1 MKPRKSIIIAIV
13 FLLAAAVLVWW
24 NSGNNSPSA
33 KPENASASEPN
44 GAHRTTQAPHPSA
57 ADRIR
62 EQPQRP
68 NRPHRPSP
76 TPISLPTDTNEIRN
90 LTLKEARE
98 LVRRHKEKGELSLN
112 GLTSLNAETAAV
124 LAEFKGV
131 ALMLNGMTTLS
142 EESAAALAGFKGEH
156 LHLGLTTLS
165 PEAARILAKRGEPA
179 PKNTNDAT
187 GQCGTKWFGKDDQEM
202 GRGKLAI
209 NHLTTLT
216 DESAREIAQ
225 FRGLALD
232 LNGLTTLSEESA
244 KGLAAYGGVDL
255 SLKSITTL
263 TPEIATVLAEFKGPH
278 LWLGLTTLDADAV
291 TKLAGFKCRS
301 LHLSGL
307 TTVTPE
313 AATMLEALKGNGP
326 NIIRPSGI
334 VASTQAQ

>member
-1 MKPRKSIIIAIV
+1 
-13 FLLAAAVLVWW
+13 L
-24 NSGNNSPSA
+24 
-33 KPENASASEPN
+33 PE
-44 GAHRTTQAPHPSA
+44 
-57 ADRIR
+57 
-62 EQPQRP
+62 
-68 NRPHRPSP
+68 
-76 TPISLPTDTNEIRN
+76 DTNEIRE
-90 LTLKEARE
+90 LTPELARR
-98 LVRRHKEKGELSLN
+98 LILRHENEGILSLN
-112 GLTSLNAETAAV
+112 GLTALDATTAAV
-124 LAEFKGV
+124 LAGFKGV
-131 ALMLNGMTTLS
+131 ALMLNGVTPLS

-179 PKNTNDAT
+179 PKNTNGAT

-216 DESAREIAQ
+216 DENAREIAQ
-225 FRGLALD
+225 FKGLVLE
-232 LNGLTTLSEESA
+232 LNGLATLSEESA

-278 LWLGLTTLDADAV
+278 LHLGLTTLDADAV

-326 NIIRPSGI
+326 NIIRPGGI

>member
-1 MKPRKSIIIAIV
+1 MKPRKSNIIAIV

-24 NSGNNSPSA
+24 NTGNNSPSA
-33 KPENASASEPN
+33 KPENASASESN

-68 NRPHRPSP
+68 NRPNRPSP

-90 LTLKEARE
+90 LTPKEARE
-98 LVRRHKEKGELSLN
+98 LLRRHKEEGKLSLN
-112 GLTSLNAETAAV
+112 GLTSLDAATAAV
-124 LAEFKGV
+124 
-131 ALMLNGMTTLS
+131 
-142 EESAAALAGFKGEH
+142 LAGFKGEI
-156 LHLGLTTLS
+156 LELGGLTSLDAET
-165 PEAARILAKRGEPA
+165 ARILAKRGEPA

-263 TPEIATVLAEFKGPH
+263 TPEIAAVLAEFKGPH